1 MRISDWSSD
10 VCSSDLAHDPDIS
23 VRNLHQRDWNAF
35 QPCTMQSVL
44 SGYPVQDLTLTDQPC
59 LAGGET
65 KSRDVV
71 QPCLKRQDYVF
82 KGAAF
87 TAFPQFVQ
95 RNRLIKCDWASRSEE
110 HTSELTSLM
119 RISYAVFCL
128 KKNK

>member
-1 MRISDWSSD
+1 
-10 VCSSDLAHDPDIS
+10 
-23 VRNLHQRDWNAF
+23 
-35 QPCTMQSVL
+35 MQSVL

-87 TAFPQFVQ
+87 TALPQFVQ
-95 RNRLIKCDWASRSEE
+95 RNRLIKCEWASPCAAKHGHMSNRSERQRNV
-110 HTSELTSLM
+110 TSKRADIGSFGHM
-119 RISYAVFCL
+119 RRQIGRESCRERGCQYV
-128 KKNK
+128 

>member
-1 MRISDWSSD
+1 
-10 VCSSDLAHDPDIS
+10 
-23 VRNLHQRDWNAF
+23 
-35 QPCTMQSVL
+35 MQSVL
-44 SGYPVQDLTLTDQPC
+44 SGYPVQDLTLTDKPC

-95 RNRLIKCDWASRSEE
+95 RNRLIKCEWASLCAATQAHMSKRSA
-110 HTSELTSLM
+110 HQRNELGGGVG
-119 RISYAVFCL
+119 RERGCRDG
-128 KKNK
+128 